1 METKFD
7 PRAKIN
13 QGDLGTAP
21 DGKQPNQE
29 ATNID
34 FNKVA
39 PKKYDSE
46 TALKD
51 NKEKKI
57 IYDGF
62 LGSGSTLIAAE
73 KLQRKCYGMELD
85 AKYCDVIIERWEQFT
100 GNKAEKIN
108 G

>member
-7 PRAKIN
+7 PSAKIN

-29 ATNID
+29 AKNID

-39 PKKYDSE
+39 PRKAESE

-51 NKEKKI
+51 IDYPTKAGKEHVQDSLFKQA
-57 IYDGF
+57 D
-62 LGSGSTLIAAE
+62 E
-73 KLQRKCYGMELD
+73 KDY
-85 AKYCDVIIERWEQFT
+85 
-100 GNKAEKIN
+100 
-108 G
+108 

>member
-13 QGDLGTAP
+13 QGDLGAAP

-29 ATNID
+29 AKNID

-39 PKKYDSE
+39 PRKYDSE

-51 NKEKKI
+51 NNYPTK
-57 IYDGF
+57 
-62 LGSGSTLIAAE
+62 SGSELVEIVWL
-73 KLQRKCYGMELD
+73 KLYVVVVEIPLVED
-85 AKYCDVIIERWEQFT
+85 T
-100 GNKAEKIN
+100 
-108 G
+108 